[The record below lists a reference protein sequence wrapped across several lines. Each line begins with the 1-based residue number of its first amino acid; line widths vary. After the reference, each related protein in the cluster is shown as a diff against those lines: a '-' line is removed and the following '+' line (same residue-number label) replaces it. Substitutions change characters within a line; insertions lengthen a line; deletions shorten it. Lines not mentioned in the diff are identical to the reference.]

1 MAERV
6 VTFCRIC
13 EAHCGMVATVEHG
26 RVTQL
31 RPDPDHPL
39 SSGYA
44 CPKGIAMTDVQ
55 NDPDRVLHPLR
66 KTASGE
72 FEPVTWEV
80 ALADICT
87 RLRAVRDEHGAKSI
101 GWYMGNPGAFSY
113 SHTLWVKG
121 FLDGLGSP
129 HYYTAG
135 SQDVNNRFAAS
146 AMLNGSPLVVPIPD
160 LARTSFLLMLG
171 ANPMVSH
178 GSVLTAP
185 RIRDQLRAITGRGGR
200 VVVLDP
206 RRTETARQFEHVA
219 VRPDSD
225 AWLLLS
231 MLNVIFEEGLADTRF
246 LAGWARDA
254 GALERAAAPHAP
266 GSTEERTGVPAEDVR
281 RLARDFAAADGAAAY
296 GRTGSC
302 LGRHGTVVAFLLD
315 ALNAATGN
323 LDRPGGAVFGRP
335 AIAIEDVG
343 DASGLAS
350 YGRKRSRV
358 GDFPDVIGNMPAS
371 LIPEEIE
378 TPGDGQL
385 RALFVSAGNPALS
398 VPDGDAM
405 TRALGKL
412 DLMVSLDFYVNETNR
427 HADYVL
433 PTTTFLERDDTP
445 VAFLG
450 FYTKPFVQHSD
461 AVVPPAGEAREEWE
475 IVEDLAKPL
484 GIVPSSIGP
493 LRALGRL
500 GVRLK
505 PRRLLDLLLRTGPE
519 GDLLG
524 LRPRGLSLRK
534 LRSRPHGIVLAEH
547 VATGVLR
554 RKIRHRDH
562 RLHLAPAEIVAEL
575 HELTS
580 AAEGGGDPSFPMRL
594 IGLRELRSHNSWMH
608 NSPLLLRGG
617 RVHAARVNPDDAAA
631 CGLADGDPVRISS
644 KSGAI
649 ELPVKVTDEMSRG
662 TVAVPHGWGHRGGW
676 QLANGTGGVNVNALA
691 SAEPEDLERPAGMAF
706 LNGIPVR
713 LDPVPRTEPQ
723 ADSTPE
729 LAASA

>member
-13 EAHCGMVATVEHG
+13 EAHCGMVATVEG
-26 RVTQL
+26 GVVTQL
-31 RPDPDHPL
+31 RPDPEHPL

-55 NDPDRVLHPLR
+55 NDPDRVLRPLR
-66 KTASGE
+66 KTPSGG
-72 FEPVTWEV
+72 FEPVSWEH
-80 ALADICT
+80 ALADIGA
-87 RLRAVRDEHGAKSI
+87 RLRDVREEHGAEAI

-121 FLDGLGSP
+121 FLDALGSP
-129 HYYTAG
+129 HYYSAG

-146 AMLNGSPLVVPIPD
+146 ALLYGSPLVVPIPD
-160 LARTSFLLMLG
+160 LERTSFLLMLG

-185 RIRDQLRAITGRGGR
+185 RVRDQLHAITGRGGR
-200 VVVLDP
+200 IVVVDP
-206 RRTETARQFEHVA
+206 RRTETARQFEHMP

-231 MLNVIFEEGLADTRF
+231 LLQVIFEEGLADRRF
-246 LAGWARDA
+246 LAGWAQ
-254 GALERAAAPHAP
+254 GTGELERLAAPHAP
-266 GSTEERTGVPAEDVR
+266 ELTESRTGVPAETVR
-281 RLARDFAAADGAAAY
+281 GLARDFAAADGAAAY

-302 LGRHGTVVAFLLD
+302 LGRHGTVVAFLID
-315 ALNAATGN
+315 ALNAVTGN

-335 AIAIEDVG
+335 AIALDDVG
-343 DASGLAS
+343 ERTGLAT
-350 YGRKRSRV
+350 YAKTRSRV
-358 GDFPDVIGNMPAS
+358 GGFPDVIGNMPAS
-371 LIPEEIE
+371 LIPQEIE
-378 TPGDGQL
+378 TAGEGQL
-385 RALFVSAGNPALS
+385 RALFVSAGNPVLS

-405 TRALGKL
+405 ERALGKL
-412 DLMVSLDFYVNETNR
+412 DLLVSLDFYVNETNR

-450 FYTKPFVQHSD
+450 FYTTPFVQHSD
-461 AVVPPAGEAREEWE
+461 AVVAPAGEAREEWE
-475 IVEDLAKPL
+475 IVEDLARPL
-484 GIVPSSIGP
+484 GIVPSSIGA
-493 LRALGRL
+493 LRVLGRL
-500 GVRLK
+500 GLRVK
-505 PRRLLDLLLRTGPE
+505 PQRLLDLLLRTGPD
-519 GDLLG
+519 GDLFG
-524 LRPRGLSLRK
+524 LRPRGLRLSK
-534 LRSRPHGIVLAEH
+534 LRREPHGIVLADH

-554 RKIRHRDH
+554 RKLRHRDR
-562 RLHLAPAEIVAEL
+562 RLHMAPEAIVSEL
-575 HELTS
+575 S
-580 AAEGGGDPSFPMRL
+580 VMADEGPGDERFPLRL

-617 RVHAARVNPDDAAA
+617 RTHAARVHPDDAAA
-631 CGLADGDPVRISS
+631 CGLADGDSVRVSS

-649 ELPVKVTDEMSRG
+649 ELPVKVTDEMKPG

-676 QLANGTGGVNVNALA
+676 RLANGAGGVNVNALA
-691 SAEPEDLERPAGMAF
+691 SGDAADLERLAGMAF

-713 LDPVPRTEPQ
+713 LEPVARPLAEEAAEP
-723 ADSTPE
+723 D
-729 LAASA
+729 LASARA

>member
-1 MAERV
+1 VEERK

-13 EAHCGMVATVEHG
+13 EAHCGMVATVEDG

-66 KTASGE
+66 RTADGE
-72 FEPVTWEV
+72 FERVSWQE
-80 ALADICT
+80 ALADIGT
-87 RLRAVRDEHGAKSI
+87 RLRAVRERHGSKSI

-129 HYYTAG
+129 HYYSAG

-146 AMLNGSPLVVPIPD
+146 AMLYGSPLVVPIPD

-185 RIRDQLRAITGRGGR
+185 RIRDQLRAIAARGGR

-231 MLNVIFEEGLADTRF
+231 LLQVIFEEGLADRRF
-246 LAGWARDA
+246 LAGWTRDA
-254 GALERAAAPHAP
+254 AALERAAAPHTP
-266 GSTEERTGVPAEDVR
+266 ESTEERTGVPAEAVR
-281 RLARDFAAADGAAAY
+281 GLARDFAAADGATAY

-302 LGRHGTVVAFLLD
+302 LGRHGTVVSFLLD
-315 ALNAATGN
+315 AVNAATGN

-335 AIAIEDVG
+335 AVAIEDVG
-343 DASGLAS
+343 DAAGLAT
-350 YGRKRSRV
+350 YGRTRSRV

-385 RALFVSAGNPALS
+385 RALFVSAGNPVLS
-398 VPDGDAM
+398 VPDGEAM

-445 VAFLG
+445 LAFLG

-475 IVEDLAKPL
+475 IVEELSRRLGVLPL
-484 GIVPSSIGP
+484 SMPA

-500 GVRLK
+500 GVRLR
-505 PRRLLDLLLRTGPE
+505 PQHLLDLLLRTGAE
-519 GDLLG
+519 GDWFG
-524 LRPRGLSLRK
+524 LRRGGLSLAK
-534 LRSRPHGIVLAEH
+534 LRRHPHGIVLAEH
-547 VATGVLR
+547 IATGVLR
-554 RKIRHRDH
+554 RKLRHRDH
-562 RLHLAPAEIVAEL
+562 RVHLMPDAIAGELRAMGEEPA
-575 HELTS
+575 S
-580 AAEGGGDPSFPMRL
+580 DPRYPVRL
-594 IGLRELRSHNSWMH
+594 IGMRELRSHNSWMH
-608 NSPLLLRGG
+608 NSPLLMRGG
-617 RVHAARVNPDDAAA
+617 RVHAARVNPDDAARY
-631 CGLADGDPVRISS
+631 GLEDGGLVCVSS
-644 KSGAI
+644 KSGSI
-649 ELPVKVTDEMSRG
+649 EVAVKVTDEMTPG

-676 QLANGTGGVNVNALA
+676 RLANDAGGANVNALA
-691 SAEPEDLERPAGMAF
+691 SGAPEDLERLAGMAF

-713 LDPVPRTEPQ
+713 LEPVERPAAGVETE
-723 ADSTPE
+723 PE
-729 LAASA
+729 LASAGA